1 MIQYE
6 KRKVAE
12 KVKEKK
18 TDVNDDQPN
27 EHDMRVVV
35 GWPGNGLSYLAQ
47 DGQMGIENGNQKH
60 ADDEEKDEEGSVVV
74 DPTDEKPNCETKV

>member
-1 MIQYE
+1 M
-6 KRKVAE
+6 E

-27 EHDMRVVV
+27 ERDMRVEL
-35 GWPGNGLSYLAQ
+35 GWPGNGLSDLVQ

-60 ADDEEKDEEGSVVV
+60 GDDEEKDKEGLVVV
-74 DPTDEKPNCETKV
+74 DPTDEKPNCEVKV